1 MCHILETFIYIV
13 SILLIM
19 VEVRISFPEE
29 LKEKIEEHPEINWSL
44 VFRRAAAKLLH
55 KLALIEFLE
64 TRINKSEF
72 TEQDVEELSDKIKQ
86 ERLKELKS
94 QGIL

>member
-1 MCHILETFIYIV
+1 MANITLSV
-13 SILLIM
+13 S
-19 VEVRISFPEE
+19 EE

-55 KLALIEFLE
+55 KLALIELLE
-64 TRINKSEF
+64 IRIDKSEF

-86 ERLKELKS
+86 DRLKELKS
-94 QGIL
+94 PGIL